1 MAGYDDLYADYRRLA
16 KRANQRLV
24 RLEQFSQREGNRDA
38 LRYAYARA
46 QRDIQAFRGENATR
60 WTENIN
66 KAGTIEEV
74 KAQISDIRRFLEADT
89 STIGRTHGTKGIRG
103 IYDERAAQFNENM
116 GTDFTASEISTFMES
131 GGLYD
136 ILEKQFGAEAYKSI
150 IQAGSVVMSQLAEE
164 NKTAVKTNIRDVLS
178 RVKFDDNETLDREI
192 RKKFR
197 AGLKQSKI
205 ERGARLM

>member
-24 RLEQFSQREGNRDA
+24 RLEQFSQREGNRDV

-74 KAQISDIRRFLEADT
+74 KAQISDIRRFLEAET
-89 STIGRTHGTKGIRG
+89 STIGRTLGTKGIRG

-164 NKTAVKTNIRDVLS
+164 NKTAVKTNILDVLS

-205 ERGARLM
+205 ERGTRLM